1 MQLAIALRRLLPL
14 TADAPSGSRDTRA
27 RDRET
32 ELLRALPPE
41 GHAELFELREAWVAR
56 LRASHDI
63 RDRGVRAA
71 ERRAAHEQLERE
83 KRELF
88 RRYGL

>member
-14 TADAPSGSRDTRA
+14 TAEPAPHAPAPA
-27 RDRET
+27 RDEET
-32 ELLRALPPE
+32 ERLLALPPE
-41 GHAELFELREAWVAR
+41 GHADLFDLREAWVAR

-63 RDRGVRAA
+63 RDRAVRMA
-71 ERRAAHEQLERE
+71 ERRAALDELERG

-88 RRYGL
+88 QRYGL